1 MIIIQQGEL
10 VLTDRILTG
19 DILID
24 GDKIVAID
32 EYLSVPEGAK
42 VLNAKGCYVF
52 PGFIDPHTHFQM
64 TNALA
69 STADDFDSGTK
80 AAILG
85 GSTSIINFAS
95 PEDGSLCKGLEV
107 HKERALG
114 HCSCDYKFHM
124 ELVEMNEEVSHEI
137 PKVVE
142 AGVSSFKVYLA
153 YGFRLTDREIYD
165 AIEAIKP
172 TGALV
177 GAHCENG
184 DLIDAFVA
192 DKRKRGE
199 LDVDN
204 HPLTRPAMIESEA
217 IKRFSTI
224 GAALEYPVHIV
235 HVSSKE
241 GVDEV
246 LRERALGHQV
256 TCETCPQYLVLDE
269 SRYKLPD
276 FEGVKYV
283 MSPPL
288 RTIQDQMALKD
299 ALVNGVFQ
307 TIGSDHCSFTFNDQK
322 LKSRYDFTRIPG
334 GIPGAEER
342 GIIAYDVLVNQ
353 CNMSAVDFMK
363 LVSENPAKLYGMYPK
378 KGTLAV
384 GSDGDI
390 TIVDKHIEHVLS
402 KESAHTKAD
411 YIPYEG
417 ISVTGKVRDVILR
430 GHHVVQDGSL
440 TESYLGE
447 CIP

>member
-10 VLTDRILTG
+10 VLSDRTLTG
-19 DILID
+19 DLLID

-32 EYLSVPEGAK
+32 EHVPVPDGAE
-42 VLNAKGCYVF
+42 VIDAQGCYVF

-85 GSTSIINFAS
+85 GTTSIINFAS
-95 PEDGSLCKGLEV
+95 PEEESLCKGLEV
-107 HKERALG
+107 HKGRALG

-124 ELVEMNEEVSHEI
+124 ELIEMNDEVAREI
-137 PKVVE
+137 PKVVD

-172 TGALV
+172 TGVLV
-177 GAHCENG
+177 AAHCENG
-184 DLIDAFVA
+184 DLIDALVA

-199 LDVDN
+199 LDVSN
-204 HPLTRPAMIESEA
+204 HPLTRPAMIEAEA

-224 GAALEYPVHIV
+224 GAALDYPVHIV
-235 HVSSKE
+235 HVSSEE
-241 GVDEV
+241 GLYQVLDE
-246 LRERALGHQV
+246 RDLGHAI
-256 TCETCPQYLVLDE
+256 TCETCPQYLVLDQ
-269 SRYKLPD
+269 SLYNLPD
-276 FEGVKYV
+276 FEGGKYV

-288 RTIQDQMALKD
+288 RTERDQLVLKQAL
-299 ALVNGVFQ
+299 LEGVFQ
-307 TIGSDHCSFTFNDQK
+307 TIGSDHCSFNFEGQK
-322 LKSRYDFTRIPG
+322 SQGRNDFTRIPG

-342 GIIAYDVLVNQ
+342 GIVAYDVLVNQ
-353 CNMSAVDFMK
+353 CNMNVVEFMK
-363 LVSENPAKLYGMYPK
+363 LVSENPARLYGMYPK
-378 KGTLAV
+378 KGTLSV

-390 TIVDKHIEHVLS
+390 TIVDKNVKHILS
-402 KESAHTKAD
+402 KKSAHTKAD

-417 ISVTGKVRDVILR
+417 LTVTGKVRDVILR

-440 TESYLGE
+440 RESYLGE

>member
-1 MIIIQQGEL
+1 
-10 VLTDRILTG
+10 
-19 DILID
+19 
-24 GDKIVAID
+24 VA
-32 EYLSVPEGAK
+32 S
-42 VLNAKGCYVF
+42 
-52 PGFIDPHTHFQM
+52 
-64 TNALA
+64 
-69 STADDFDSGTK
+69 
-80 AAILG
+80 
-85 GSTSIINFAS
+85 
-95 PEDGSLCKGLEV
+95 
-107 HKERALG
+107 
-114 HCSCDYKFHM
+114 
-124 ELVEMNEEVSHEI
+124 EI

-184 DLIDAFVA
+184 DLIDALVA

-199 LDVDN
+199 LDISN
-204 HPLTRPAMIESEA
+204 HPLTRPAMIESES

-224 GAALEYPVHIV
+224 GASLEYPVHVV

-241 GVDEV
+241 GVEEI
-246 LRERALGHQV
+246 LRERALGHTV

-269 SRYKLPD
+269 SRYSLPNY
-276 FEGVKYV
+276 EGAKYV

-288 RTIQDQMALKD
+288 RTKVDQMTLKE
-299 ALVNGVFQ
+299 ALVNGTFQ
-307 TIGSDHCSFTFNDQK
+307 TIGSDHCSFNFESQK
-322 LKSRYDFTRIPG
+322 LKSRHDFTRIPG

-342 GIIAYDVLVNQ
+342 GIVAYDVLVNQ

-378 KGTLAV
+378 KGILAV

-390 TIVDKHIEHVLS
+390 TIVDKSVEHVLS

-411 YIPYEG
+411 YTPYEG
-417 ISVTGKVRDVILR
+417 IAVTGKVRDVILR